1 MLRHGSTE
9 LLVARVRDGHL
20 GLREVH
26 AKWDRRGDVRR
37 GRVGVQRDL
46 RQRPDR
52 VVSIFHLGL
61 VALRLGA
68 LDEADAV
75 VLRVA
80 PHEPGL
86 KLVCGH
92 RLLILLGLVGVPH
105 DSPTTRP
112 HREGCKSGTAFVQG
126 LQRLQSGHSGKAH
139 WRPTRLDTRLRSAG
153 VRGTLTSGRQ
163 AEKRQRFPRPSP
175 AREIKG
181 NAPDGAKRQ
190 RGHDHFRQ
198 TTTTTT
204 TTTMTMS
211 P

>member
-1 MLRHGSTE
+1 MF
-9 LLVARVRDGHL
+9 RDVKRKKMYGHP
-20 GLREVH
+20 GLRKGH
-26 AKWDRRGDVRR
+26 PTWDRRGDVRR

-46 RQRPDR
+46 RQRPDG
-52 VVSIFHLGL
+52 VVIILHLRL

-92 RLLILLGLVGVPH
+92 RPLIPLGRIGAPH

-112 HREGCKSGTAFVQG
+112 HREGCNSGTAFVQG

-139 WRPTRLDTRLRSAG
+139 WRPTGLEIRLRSVGEVVGYRWIEA
-153 VRGTLTSGRQ
+153 L
-163 AEKRQRFPRPSP
+163 
-175 AREIKG
+175 
-181 NAPDGAKRQ
+181 
-190 RGHDHFRQ
+190 
-198 TTTTTT
+198 
-204 TTTMTMS
+204 
-211 P
+211 